1 MMKNVNSRIRAG
13 LLASLVLLFVAGCST
28 QPVQEVEIDEPTFAA
43 DRVLMDDVSYAGD
56 VYDPWSGLNRRI
68 YVFNA
73 NFDRYVFLPVVAGYQ
88 FVMPDFAEQG
98 VSNFFSNLSEIRNV
112 INSLL
117 QLKIESA
124 LIGTWRFMI
133 NTSMGVA
140 GLFDPATSMGAPQ
153 KIEDFGQTLGH
164 WGVPGGPFIVLP
176 LLGPSNL
183 RDTTGL
189 VADSLMF
196 NEVEFLGLNENSHE
210 QWLYY
215 ALKAID
221 ARSQTAFRYY
231 QMGSPME
238 YEMVRMLYSTKREMD
253 IEK

>member
-1 MMKNVNSRIRAG
+1 MMKTMNSRIRAT
-13 LLASLVLLFVAGCST
+13 LLAPLLLLLVAGCST
-28 QPVQEVEIDEPTFAA
+28 KPVQEGEIIEPTFAA
-43 DRVLMDDVSYAGD
+43 DRVLREDVEYASD

-73 NFDRYVFLPVVAGYQ
+73 NFDRHVFLPVVAGYQ
-88 FVMPDFAEQG
+88 AVMPDFAEQG

-112 INSLL
+112 INSVL
-117 QLKIESA
+117 QLKAESA
-124 LIGTWRFMI
+124 FAGTWRFII
-133 NTSMGVA
+133 NSTFGVA
-140 GLFDPATSMGAPQ
+140 GLFDPATAMGQPQ
-153 KIEDFGQTLGH
+153 MDEDFGQTLGR
-164 WGVPGGPFIVLP
+164 WGVSPGPYIVLP
-176 LLGPSNL
+176 ILGPSSL

-189 VADSLMF
+189 VADRLLF
-196 NEVEFLGLNENSHE
+196 DEVRFLGLNENSHE

-215 ALKAID
+215 TLVAID

-231 QMGSPME
+231 EMGSPME